1 MHGRDMIPLMQRS
14 ELPQLAA
21 HKGLRG
27 DIVLELKRAQP
38 LAARELA
45 GRLGVSPNAVRHHLK
60 ELEAERLVRY
70 GREQRGVGAP
80 TYAYRLSPA
89 GEALFPRRY
98 EETLTEVLE
107 RVSEKSGRQAAVE
120 VLEDHYAGLTRRL
133 QAELAGVAPAE
144 RLDAIA
150 RVLTEAGYMAEWA
163 QEEGAFRLSEL
174 NCAIPAVAERFPE
187 VCAAEA
193 KFLQTVLAAD
203 VERLAHIPSG
213 CNACEYAITFPTG
226 KGRPESA

>member
-1 MHGRDMIPLMQRS
+1 MIRPMNASQ
-14 ELPQLAA
+14 LPQLAP

-27 DIVLELKRAQP
+27 DVLLELKRAQP

-45 GRLGVSPNAVRHHLK
+45 ERLGVSPNAVRHHLK
-60 ELEAERLVRY
+60 ELEAERLVAY

-80 TYAYRLSPA
+80 TFAYRLSPA

-107 RVSEKSGRQAAVE
+107 RVSEKAGRQAAVE
-120 VLEDHYAGLTRRL
+120 VFEEQYATLTRRL
-133 QAELAGVAPAE
+133 QAELDGVPPAQ
-144 RLDAIA
+144 RLDAVA
-150 RVLTEAGYMAEWA
+150 RVLTEAGYMAEWVND
-163 QEEGAFRLSEL
+163 GGGFRLSEL
-174 NCAIPAVAERFPE
+174 NCAIRAVAERFPE

-213 CNACEYAITFPTG
+213 CNACEYAITFAGG
-226 KGRPESA
+226 KRRPDDA

>member
-1 MHGRDMIPLMQRS
+1 MIPLMHPS
-14 ELPQLAA
+14 EVPQLAA

-27 DIVLELKRAQP
+27 EIVLELKRAQP

-45 GRLGVSPNAVRHHLK
+45 ARLGVSPNAVRHHLK
-60 ELEAERLVRY
+60 ELEAEQLVLY

-80 TYAYRLSPA
+80 TYAYRLAPA

-107 RVSEKSGRQAAVE
+107 RVSEKAGRQAAVE
-120 VLEDHYAGLTRRL
+120 VFEDHYAGLTRRL
-133 QAELAGVAPAE
+133 QAELDGVAPPE
-144 RLDAIA
+144 RLETIA
-150 RVLTEAGYMAEWA
+150 RVLTEGGYMAEWA
-163 QEEGAFRLSEL
+163 QHEGAFRLSEL
-174 NCAIPAVAERFPE
+174 NCAIRAVAERFPE

-193 KFLQTVLAAD
+193 RFLQTVLAAD

-213 CNACEYAITFPTG
+213 CNACEYAITFPAG
-226 KGRPESA
+226 KRGSEGA

>member
-1 MHGRDMIPLMQRS
+1 MIPRMHS
-14 ELPQLAA
+14 SALPQLAA

-27 DIVLELKRAQP
+27 EIVLELKRAQP

-45 GRLGVSPNAVRHHLK
+45 ARLGVSPNAVRHHLK
-60 ELEAERLVRY
+60 ELEAERLVVY

-80 TYAYRLSPA
+80 TYAYRLAPA

-107 RVSEKSGRQAAVE
+107 RVSEKAGRQAAVE
-120 VLEDHYAGLTRRL
+120 VFEDHYTGLTRRL
-133 QAELAGVAPAE
+133 EAELDGVALPE
-144 RLDAIA
+144 RLETIA

-163 QEEGAFRLSEL
+163 QHEGAFRLSEL
-174 NCAIPAVAERFPE
+174 NCAIRSVAERFPE

-193 KFLQTVLAAD
+193 RFLQTVLAAD

-213 CNACEYAITFPTG
+213 CNACEYAITFPAG
-226 KGRPESA
+226 KRGSEGA